1 MSGMCC
7 RYTQNVFH
15 YYRKQNFISP
25 FITSYLSSKQI
36 RNNSDSVT
44 PVKLAYASYESMN
57 ENNVSKNPVIIMHGL
72 FGSKT
77 NWNSLSKTIHQ
88 QTHRKVITIDA
99 RNHGDSPHS
108 TDMTYSHMAQD
119 IVQLMND
126 LKFEKSVLIGHS
138 MGGSAMMYVAL
149 HHPERI
155 EKLVVVDM
163 SPVSTSPSL
172 MDMDKIFRV
181 MRTVNFNDSTTLT
194 KARAMV
200 KEQLATVVKSLS
212 LRQFLAMN
220 LVEADIGKYKW
231 RVNVPVLEQNFSTQ
245 IAVFPNVGSKVYN
258 GPTLFIGGSNSDYIK
273 VGDHNKI
280 KQLFPSAK
288 IVYINGANHWVH
300 VDKPI
305 EFLKMTVDFINQP

>member
-138 MGGSAMMYVAL
+138 MGGSAM
-149 HHPERI
+149 I
-155 EKLVVVDM
+155 EYQ
-163 SPVSTSPSL
+163 SQSYGHGQN
-172 MDMDKIFRV
+172 IQG
-181 MRTVNFNDSTTLT
+181 N
-194 KARAMV
+194 AY
-200 KEQLATVVKSLS
+200 
-212 LRQFLAMN
+212 
-220 LVEADIGKYKW
+220 GK
-231 RVNVPVLEQNFSTQ
+231 F
-245 IAVFPNVGSKVYN
+245 
-258 GPTLFIGGSNSDYIK
+258 
-273 VGDHNKI
+273 
-280 KQLFPSAK
+280 
-288 IVYINGANHWVH
+288 
-300 VDKPI
+300 
-305 EFLKMTVDFINQP
+305 